1 MPGGRTL
8 TILFLGRQRFTM
20 PTRANVIAILFAAM
34 TLVLVLPGP
43 ALAADPR
50 YPDWPCNQ
58 IKVPEISVAAVWSG
72 PAIDDAHALWQNDA
86 EIADLVPRLSARRTP
101 VEQAEELIAQFLIAH
116 ATQKQEKAKLLFA
129 GLFDVLNRERS
140 TVMNGIERH
149 FHKQKELAEA
159 IRSEVI
165 RLNALQDQADRDQKK
180 IDDLAE
186 QIGWDTRIF
195 EERKKTIGYACEV
208 PSLIERR
215 LFALARAIQQ
225 VLE

>member
-1 MPGGRTL
+1 MRCAHL
-8 TILFLGRQRFTM
+8 
-20 PTRANVIAILFAAM
+20 IAPVAAF
-34 TLVLVLPGP
+34 VLVLPGP

-58 IKVPEISVAAVWSG
+58 IKVPEISIAAVWAG
-72 PAIDDAHALWQNDA
+72 PAVDDARAVWQNDA
-86 EIADLVPRLSARRTP
+86 EVADLVPRLSARRMP
-101 VEQAEELIAQFLIAH
+101 IEQVEELTTRFLVAN

-129 GLFDVLNRERS
+129 GLFDALNRERS

-149 FHKQKELAEA
+149 FRKQRELAEA

-180 IDDLAE
+180 IDELAE

-195 EERKKTIGYACEV
+195 EERKKTIAYACEV

-215 LFALARAIQQ
+215 LFALARTIQQ
-225 VLE
+225 ALE

>member
-1 MPGGRTL
+1 MRCAHL
-8 TILFLGRQRFTM
+8 
-20 PTRANVIAILFAAM
+20 IAPVAAF
-34 TLVLVLPGP
+34 VLVLPGP

-58 IKVPEISVAAVWSG
+58 IKVPEISIAAVWAG
-72 PAIDDAHALWQNDA
+72 PAVDDARAVWQNDA
-86 EIADLVPRLSARRTP
+86 EVADLVPRLSARRMP
-101 VEQAEELIAQFLIAH
+101 IEQVEEITTRFLVAN

-129 GLFDVLNRERS
+129 GLFDALNRERS

-149 FHKQKELAEA
+149 FRKQRDLAEA

-180 IDDLAE
+180 IDELAE

-195 EERKKTIGYACEV
+195 EERKKTIAYACEV

-215 LFALARAIQQ
+215 LFALARTIQQ
-225 VLE
+225 ALE